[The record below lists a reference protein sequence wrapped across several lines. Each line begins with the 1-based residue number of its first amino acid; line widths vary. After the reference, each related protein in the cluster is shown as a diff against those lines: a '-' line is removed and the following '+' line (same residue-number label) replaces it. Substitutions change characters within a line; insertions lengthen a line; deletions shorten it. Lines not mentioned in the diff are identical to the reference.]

1 MHAMQKR
8 SKSNSHI
15 GGALLS
21 LGRSNIELGENGYI
35 PYRSPSI
42 YVIPWRDHWEELK
55 CRCYNLV
62 RRWKIEEQCISLFR
76 KKTTIYTL
84 SKFQREILKVLIEI
98 VSELR
103 VCTSMWNIICMYYMV
118 KLLINW
124 SFPQKQL

>member
-1 MHAMQKR
+1 
-8 SKSNSHI
+8 
-15 GGALLS
+15 L
-21 LGRSNIELGENGYI
+21 E
-35 PYRSPSI
+35 
-42 YVIPWRDHWEELK
+42 
-55 CRCYNLV
+55 
-62 RRWKIEEQCISLFR
+62 IEEQCISLFR